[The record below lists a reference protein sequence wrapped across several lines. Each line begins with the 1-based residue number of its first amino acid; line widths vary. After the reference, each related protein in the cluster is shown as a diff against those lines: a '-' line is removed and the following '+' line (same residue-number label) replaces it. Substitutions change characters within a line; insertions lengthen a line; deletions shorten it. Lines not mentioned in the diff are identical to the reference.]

1 MGVLKYFSNYLSCY
15 HYKADVF
22 LDVCREFTKIS
33 KAVVSQSSS
42 VTKQGIEARRE
53 ALPIEPHLIL
63 V

>member
-22 LDVCREFTKIS
+22 LDVCREFTKIP

-63 V
+63 A